1 MRLKV
6 FTIVLTG
13 TVALLGTGCGSTRSV
28 TSSSTDLRTTESRMT
43 EAKDSVVVEV
53 HDTLQVVTVVTVDRN
68 EAGDT
73 VRVSTV
79 TDRERVRDR
88 SAVRAQETRVEVRVD
103 TVYVAVRDSVYV
115 LQNSQISQK
124 SGPSAFIS
132 ALKWVFWIIVSVT
145 VFIIVLK
152 VTRVFNLF

>member
-1 MRLKV
+1 M
-6 FTIVLTG
+6 
-13 TVALLGTGCGSTRSV
+13 
-28 TSSSTDLRTTESRMT
+28 TSSSTDLRTTESRTT

-88 SAVRAQETRVEVRVD
+88 SAVRAQEKKVEVRVD
-103 TVYVAVRDSVYV
+103 TVYIAVRDSVAV
-115 LQNSQISQK
+115 TTAASA
-124 SGPSAFIS
+124 PSATRASPWVS

>member
-1 MRLKV
+1 M
-6 FTIVLTG
+6 
-13 TVALLGTGCGSTRSV
+13 
-28 TSSSTDLRTTESRMT
+28 TSSSTDLRTTESRTT

-88 SAVRAQETRVEVRVD
+88 SAVRAQEKRVEVRVD
-103 TVYVAVRDSVYV
+103 TVYVEKRDSVYV
-115 LQNSQISQK
+115 QNTNLANPTNKK
-124 SGPSAFIS
+124 SGFLTYIKWIF
-132 ALKWVFWIIVSVT
+132 ALVFAIVGLV
-145 VFIIVLK
+145 VVIRLK
-152 VTRVFNLF
+152 C

>member
-1 MRLKV
+1 M
-6 FTIVLTG
+6 
-13 TVALLGTGCGSTRSV
+13 
-28 TSSSTDLRTTESRMT
+28 TSSSTDLRTTESRTT

-88 SAVRAQETRVEVRVD
+88 SSVRAQEKKVEVRVD

-115 LQNSQISQK
+115 SQTLRQAQGETSRT
-124 SGPSAFIS
+124 SAFIS

>member
-6 FTIVLTG
+6 FKIVLTG

-28 TSSSTDLRTTESRMT
+28 TNSSTDLRTTESRTT

-79 TDRERVRDR
+79 TDRERVRNRDR
-88 SAVRAQETRVEVRVD
+88 FKAQETRVEVRVD
-103 TVYVAVRDSVYV
+103 TVFVAVRDSVYV
-115 LQNSQISQK
+115 SQNSQISQK
-124 SGPSAFIS
+124 SGPSAFLS
-132 ALKWVFWIIVSVT
+132 ALKGVFWIIVSVT

>member
-28 TSSSTDLRTTESRMT
+28 TSSSTDLRTTESRTT

-88 SAVRAQETRVEVRVD
+88 SAVRAQEKKVEVRVD
-103 TVYVAVRDSVYV
+103 TVYIAVRDSVAV
-115 LQNSQISQK
+115 TTAASA
-124 SGPSAFIS
+124 PSATRASPWVS

>member
-1 MRLKV
+1 M
-6 FTIVLTG
+6 
-13 TVALLGTGCGSTRSV
+13 
-28 TSSSTDLRTTESRMT
+28 
-43 EAKDSVVVEV
+43 VVEV

-115 LQNSQISQK
+115 SQNAQITQK
-124 SGPSAFIS
+124 SASPLIS

>member
-1 MRLKV
+1 MN
-6 FTIVLTG
+6 
-13 TVALLGTGCGSTRSV
+13 
-28 TSSSTDLRTTESRMT
+28 SSTDLRTTESRTT

-88 SAVRAQETRVEVRVD
+88 SAVRAQETRIEVRVD

-115 LQNSQISQK
+115 SQNAQISQK
-124 SGPSAFIS
+124 NGPSAFIS

>member
-1 MRLKV
+1 M
-6 FTIVLTG
+6 
-13 TVALLGTGCGSTRSV
+13 
-28 TSSSTDLRTTESRMT
+28 
-43 EAKDSVVVEV
+43 VEV

>member
-1 MRLKV
+1 M
-6 FTIVLTG
+6 
-13 TVALLGTGCGSTRSV
+13 
-28 TSSSTDLRTTESRMT
+28 

-88 SAVRAQETRVEVRVD
+88 SAVRAQEKKVEVRVD
-103 TVYVAVRDSVYV
+103 TVYVAVRDSVAV
-115 LQNSQISQK
+115 TTTASA
-124 SGPSAFIS
+124 PSASRASPWVS
-132 ALKWVFWIIVSVT
+132 ALKWIFWIIVGLSALI
-145 VFIIVLK
+145 IIVKLK
-152 VTRVFNLF
+152 V